1 MSHLA
6 ESLTSLEQL
15 KSLCGSDQSHL
26 LSHWQSLSQSQRRG
40 LADQISQ
47 VDFDGIR
54 REMGSQERTLDWG
67 KLSQSAQPPSAVR
80 LADTTPQDRLK
91 AIDQGELAIASGKV
105 AMVLVAGGQGTRL
118 GFDLPKGMYPIGPI
132 SGRTLFQMHVDSLR
146 GAMRRFGVSIPLLV
160 MTGPSTHE
168 PTIRYFQENGNLG
181 LKPHE
186 LNIFQQGTMPAIDA
200 TTGKILME
208 STSSIALSPD
218 GHGGIV
224 RALSKKGWLDQAQG
238 QGIEHLFYAQVDNPL
253 VRACDPLLIGLHR
266 LGQSQ
271 ATTQVVEK
279 RFATE
284 KVGNVVN

>member
-15 KSLCGSDQSHL
+15 KSLFGSAQSHL

-67 KLSQSAQPPSAVR
+67 KLSQSAQPHSAVR

-224 RALSKKGWLDQAQG
+224 MALSK
-238 QGIEHLFYAQVDNPL
+238 
-253 VRACDPLLIGLHR
+253 
-266 LGQSQ
+266 
-271 ATTQVVEK
+271 T
-279 RFATE
+279 
-284 KVGNVVN
+284 